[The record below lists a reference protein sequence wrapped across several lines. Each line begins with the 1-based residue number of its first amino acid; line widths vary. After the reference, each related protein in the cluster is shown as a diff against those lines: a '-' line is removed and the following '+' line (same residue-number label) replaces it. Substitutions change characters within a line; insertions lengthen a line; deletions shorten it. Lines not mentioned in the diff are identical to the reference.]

1 MKIKLKDKN
10 DSLST
15 NHSYQGLPTL
25 EWQKLNQ
32 GKEIEVD
39 TIPERIKDRVV
50 ETSKKGAK

>member
-25 EWQKLNQ
+25 EWQTINQ

-50 ETSKKGAK
+50 EISKKGAK